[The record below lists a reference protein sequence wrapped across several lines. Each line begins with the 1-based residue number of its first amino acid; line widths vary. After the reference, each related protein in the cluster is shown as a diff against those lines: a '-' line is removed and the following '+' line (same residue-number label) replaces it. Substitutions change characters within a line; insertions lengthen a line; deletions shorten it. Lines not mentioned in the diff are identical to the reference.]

1 MLCSH
6 CQQPVSSVKAKRK
19 PVHVPSNDYQLIGVD
34 VSHEMD
40 RMTAMVTYLAGKPT
54 LDDVAQYL
62 VLDVFRTLQPR
73 TALISVFD
81 HSGSVSAAGSFG
93 LASDVIRA
101 LRRLSLWDRSPSV
114 DAIRD
119 GSPIVFADKEALLT
133 EYPWLSNHD
142 GLLNPT
148 IVWPLSVGNQRLG
161 SVQIQFTGPVQKESV
176 QTVFTSVTP
185 ILGLYL
191 SLRSAADATQGVSER
206 RTPLSRDGHEPEA
219 ELTPRQVRILHLLS
233 EGRTNPQ
240 IAARIG
246 FSDSTVRQETMAIY
260 RFLGA
265 EGRRDAVHIAGLRGL
280 LSEEPQLWDR
290 PILNGHSG
298 QTMV

>member
-1 MLCSH
+1 MS
-6 CQQPVSSVKAKRK
+6 QQ
-19 PVHVPSNDYQLIGVD
+19 L
-34 VSHEMD
+34 D
-40 RMTAMVTYLAGKPT
+40 RMITMITYLANKPT
-54 LDDVAQYL
+54 LDDVAQFL
-62 VLDVFRTLQPR
+62 VLDAFRENQPR

-93 LASDVIRA
+93 LTTDVIRA

-119 GSPIVFADKEALLT
+119 GSPVIFSNRETLL
-133 EYPWLSNHD
+133 EQYPWLANHE
-142 GLLNPT
+142 GLVNPT
-148 IVWPLSVGNQRLG
+148 VVWPLAVGTQRLG
-161 SVQIQFTGPVQKESV
+161 SLQMQFAEPVLDDPIEAM
-176 QTVFTSVTP
+176 FRAVTP

-191 SLRSAADATQGVSER
+191 SLRASANVESSDGRER
-206 RTPLSRDGHEPEA
+206 ANGHAEQREQET
-219 ELTPRQVRILHLLS
+219 ELTPRQLRILHLLA
-233 EGRTNPQ
+233 EGMTNPQ

-280 LSEEPQLWDR
+280 LSEEPQRSER
-290 PILNGHSG
+290 PMMTG
-298 QTMV
+298 QQRQLMV

>member
-1 MLCSH
+1 MCSH
-6 CQQPVSSVKAKRK
+6 CQQPVSSAKAKRK

-191 SLRSAADATQGVSER
+191 SLRRTADTTQGVSER
-206 RTPLSRDGHEPEA
+206 RTPLSRNGQEPEA
-219 ELTPRQVRILHLLS
+219 ELTPRQLRILHLLA
-233 EGRTNPQ
+233 EDRTNPQ

>member
-1 MLCSH
+1 MCSH
-6 CQQPVSSVKAKRK
+6 CQQPVSSAKAKRK

-191 SLRSAADATQGVSER
+191 SLRSSADTTQGVSER
-206 RTPLSRDGHEPEA
+206 RTPLSRNGQEPEA
-219 ELTPRQVRILHLLS
+219 ELTPRQLRILHLLA
-233 EGRTNPQ
+233 EDRTNLQ

-290 PILNGHSG
+290 PILNGQSG

>member
-1 MLCSH
+1 MS
-6 CQQPVSSVKAKRK
+6 Q
-19 PVHVPSNDYQLIGVD
+19 
-34 VSHEMD
+34 EMD
-40 RMTAMVTYLAGKPT
+40 RMTAMVTFLASKPT

-93 LASDVIRA
+93 LVSDIIRA

-114 DAIRD
+114 DAIRE

-133 EYPWLSNHD
+133 EYPWLANHD

-148 IVWPLSVGNQRLG
+148 IVWPLSIGNQRLG
-161 SVQIQFTGPVQKESV
+161 SVQMQFTGPVHHESV
-176 QTVFTSVTP
+176 GTVFTSVTP

-191 SLRSAADATQGVSER
+191 SLRSTADATQGASDR
-206 RTPLSRDGHEPEA
+206 RTPSSRDEQEPET
-219 ELTPRQVRILHLLS
+219 ELTPRQLRILHLLA
-233 EGRTNPQ
+233 EGMTNPQ

-280 LSEEPQLWDR
+280 LSEEPQRSDR
-290 PILNGHSG
+290 PMLTG
-298 QTMV
+298 QRSQSLV

>member
-1 MLCSH
+1 MCSH
-6 CQQPVSSVKAKRK
+6 CQQPVSSAKAKRK

-191 SLRSAADATQGVSER
+191 SLRSSADTTQGVSER
-206 RTPLSRDGHEPEA
+206 RTPLSRNGQEPEA
-219 ELTPRQVRILHLLS
+219 ELTPRQLRILHLLA
-233 EGRTNPQ
+233 EDRTNPQ